1 MRALRFELKGETA
14 FFKKPDVNVYAYFT
28 YSHIH
33 KIALFGILGSILGL
47 GGYMQQYDENYPL
60 AANRKKA
67 EKQRVFPEFYEVFQ
81 HTRVSIV
88 PHGDRGYFTK
98 KIQIFNNSV
107 GYANRDAT
115 KKGGAT
121 LNVREQW
128 LEKPNWTIYIAD
140 DEGLKQPIFDK
151 LADYLLNHRSVYMPY
166 LGKNDHPAAI
176 SSPELVEVT
185 EADQPSF
192 IDSLHRTDHIS
203 YDAEG
208 DIKPGQD
215 QSFFKEFM
223 PVGLNE
229 ANNGYIFQPLAFTNH
244 EIDQDS
250 ISEADRRNMYRD
262 GNRVLYFL

>member
-60 AANRKKA
+60 ASNRKKA
-67 EKQRVFPEFYEVFQ
+67 EKQRMFPEFYEVFQ
-81 HTRVSIV
+81 HARVSIV
-88 PHGDRGYFTK
+88 PHGDRGYFAK
-98 KIQIFNNSV
+98 KIQIFNNTV
-107 GYANRDAT
+107 GYASQEEG
-115 KKGGAT
+115 KV

-140 DEGLKQPIFDK
+140 DEGLATGVFDK
-151 LADYLLNHRSVYMPY
+151 LADYLLNSKSVYIPY

-176 SSPELVEVT
+176 SRPKLVEVT

-192 IDSLHRTDHIS
+192 IDSLHRTDHIR
-203 YDAEG
+203 YDADGE
-208 DIKPGQD
+208 IKTGQD

-229 ANNGYIFQPLAFTNH
+229 ANNGYVFQPLVFTNH
-244 EIDQDS
+244 EIDKDS
-250 ISEADRRNMYRD
+250 MSEDDRHNMYCD

>member
-47 GGYMQQYDENYPL
+47 GGYMQQYNDNFPL
-60 AANRKKA
+60 GANRKKA

-81 HTRVSIV
+81 NARISIV
-88 PHGDRGYFTK
+88 PHGDRGYFAK
-98 KIQIFNNSV
+98 KIQIFNNTV
-107 GYANRDAT
+107 GYASQEEG
-115 KKGGAT
+115 KV

-128 LEKPNWTIYIAD
+128 LEKPNWTIYVAD
-140 DEGLKQPIFDK
+140 DEGLKQPIFDN
-151 LADYLLNHRSVYMPY
+151 LADYMLKSQSVYMPY

-176 SSPELVEVT
+176 FSPELIEVN
-185 EADQPSF
+185 EADKPRF
-192 IDSLHRTDHIS
+192 IDSLHRTDHIR

-208 DIKPGQD
+208 DIKTGEA

-229 ANNGYIFQPLAFTNH
+229 ANNGYVFQPLVFTNH
-244 EIDQDS
+244 EIDRDS
-250 ISEADRRNMYRD
+250 ISEDDRRNMYCD

>member
-47 GGYMQQYDENYPL
+47 GGYMQQYNENFPL

-67 EKQRVFPEFYEVFQ
+67 EKQREFPEFYEVFQ
-81 HTRVSIV
+81 HARVSIV
-88 PHGDRGYFTK
+88 PHGDRGYFPK
-98 KIQIFNNSV
+98 KIQIFNNTV
-107 GYANRDAT
+107 GYASQEEG
-115 KKGGAT
+115 KV

-151 LADYLLNHRSVYMPY
+151 LASYLLNSRSVYMPY

-176 SSPELVEVT
+176 SSPELVDVT

-229 ANNGYIFQPLAFTNH
+229 ANNGYIFQPLVFTNH

>member
-47 GGYMQQYDENYPL
+47 GGYMQQYNENFPL
-60 AANRKKA
+60 AASRKKS

-81 HTRVSIV
+81 HARVSIV
-88 PHGDRGYFTK
+88 PHGDRGYFAK
-98 KIQIFNNSV
+98 KIQIFNNTV
-107 GYANRDAT
+107 GYASQEEG
-115 KKGGAT
+115 KV

-151 LADYLLNHRSVYMPY
+151 LADFLLKSQSVYMPY

-176 SSPELVEVT
+176 SSPKLVEVT
-185 EADQPSF
+185 EANEPSF
-192 IDSLHRTDHIS
+192 IDSLHRTDHIR
-203 YDAEG
+203 YDGEG
-208 DIKPGQD
+208 GIKTGQD
-215 QSFFKEFM
+215 QSYFKEFM

-229 ANNGYIFQPLAFTNH
+229 ANNGYVFRPLVFTNH
-244 EIDQDS
+244 EIDSES
-250 ISEADRRNMYRD
+250 ISEDDRRNMYCD
-262 GNRVLYFL
+262 GDRVLYFL

>member
-47 GGYMQQYDENYPL
+47 GGYMQQYNDNFPL
-60 AANRKKA
+60 TANRKKA
-67 EKQRVFPEFYEVFQ
+67 ETQRVFPEFYEVFQ
-81 HTRVSIV
+81 NARVSIV
-88 PHGDRGYFTK
+88 PHGDRGYFAK
-98 KIQIFNNSV
+98 KIQIFNNTV
-107 GYANRDAT
+107 GYASQEEG
-115 KKGGAT
+115 KV

-128 LEKPNWTIYIAD
+128 LEKPNWTIYVAD

-151 LADYLLNHRSVYMPY
+151 LVDYLLNSRSVYMPY

-176 SSPELVEVT
+176 SDPKLVEVT

-203 YDAEG
+203 YNARG
-208 DIKPGQD
+208 LIKLDQD
-215 QSFFKEFM
+215 KSYFKELM
-223 PVGLNE
+223 PVALNE
-229 ANNGYIFQPLAFTNH
+229 ANNGYIVSPLVLTNH
-244 EIDQDS
+244 EINQDS
-250 ISEADRRNMYRD
+250 IGQEDQRNLYCD